1 MIILGQI
8 NAGETAELDLEGD
21 NLSMKILKNAAAVG
35 KYEA

>member
-8 NAGETAELDLEGD
+8 NAGETAELNLEGD
-21 NLSMKILKNAAAVG
+21 NLSMKILKTAAAVG